1 MGTGGANPHR
11 DANPGPTG
19 APKRTARRVSA
30 SDVRQAIPGQTLVC
44 GWCGLPV
51 VVPARGRMPKWCSSS
66 CHCRAWEMARAA
78 QSGRPAVQ
86 VVDRVVE
93 VDRPIPVVEQ
103 VLVSQHGR
111 GWPQALAELD
121 AGRLYDRDLPALADA
136 LGQVLTALDRR
147 PGWRRQQGR

>member
-1 MGTGGANPHR
+1 MWLVRVACRRPGARSDAEVVLVLVPLPGMGN
-11 DANPGPTG
+11 GP
-19 APKRTARRVSA
+19 
-30 SDVRQAIPGQTLVC
+30 
-44 GWCGLPV
+44 
-51 VVPARGRMPKWCSSS
+51 
-66 CHCRAWEMARAA
+66 CRPIRAA
-78 QSGRPAVQ
+78 AVQ

-111 GWPQALAELD
+111 AWPQALVELD